1 MKEKIIIKK
10 WSNNNNNCEKKIG
23 IMIIKIVMNLQS
35 EVDTSTIVTFRFLFI
50 MKTRISKYRET
61 GRLFVI
67 QINIILLQIA
77 IKY

>member
-1 MKEKIIIKK
+1 
-10 WSNNNNNCEKKIG
+10 
-23 IMIIKIVMNLQS
+23 MIIKIVMNLQS